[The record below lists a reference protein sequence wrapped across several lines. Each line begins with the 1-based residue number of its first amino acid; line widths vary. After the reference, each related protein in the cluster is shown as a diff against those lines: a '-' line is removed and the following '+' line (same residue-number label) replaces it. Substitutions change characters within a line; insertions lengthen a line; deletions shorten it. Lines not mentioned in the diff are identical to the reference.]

1 MTTRLAILID
11 GEFLRRDI
19 ESRRDEPA
27 AAHDI
32 IRHVHE
38 IIDHLASK
46 GITAPLYRVFYYTA
60 DPPSGK
66 RINPMNKTDTPL
78 AHPSVGGKTK
88 QLHRDLEQ
96 EPYVAVRRGDVAFQG
111 WRIKRSVAR
120 SLMEGKPRPLMADD
134 IRPNL
139 KQKGVD
145 MRIGLDIASLAL
157 KRLVGHVVVVAADA
171 DMVPALKLARREGA
185 TSLSRQA
192 FESGGRGTPHPFR
205 LRLSSPQSVLSL

>member
-27 AAHDI
+27 EARDVIGHVRDI
-32 IRHVHE
+32 V
-38 IIDHLASK
+38 DHLASR
-46 GITAPLYRVFYYTA
+46 GISAPLYRVFYYTA

-66 RINPMNKTDTPL
+66 RINPMNKIDTLL
-78 AHPSVGGKTK
+78 ADPSVGGKTK
-88 QLHRDLEQ
+88 QLHRDLER
-96 EPYVAVRRGDVAFQG
+96 EPYVAVRRGDVVAQG

-120 SLMEGKPRPLMADD
+120 SLMEGKPRPLTADD

-145 MRIGLDIASLAL
+145 MRIGLDIASLAF
-157 KRLVGHVVVVAADA
+157 KRLVGHVVVVTADA
-171 DMVPALKLARREGA
+171 DMVPALKLARREGIQVYLD
-185 TSLSRQA
+185 SLSNPGAEELRIHSDYVFPASRQ
-192 FESGGRGTPHPFR
+192 S
-205 LRLSSPQSVLSL
+205 

>member
-19 ESRRDEPA
+19 ESRRDEPTEA
-27 AAHDI
+27 RDI
-32 IRHVHE
+32 IRHVHDV
-38 IIDHLASK
+38 IDHLVSK

-66 RINPMNKTDTPL
+66 RINPMNTADTPL
-78 AHPSVGGKTK
+78 TDPRVGGKTK

-96 EPYVAVRRGDVAFQG
+96 EPYVAVRRGDVVFQG
-111 WRIKRSVAR
+111 WRIKRGVAR
-120 SLMEGKPRPLMADD
+120 SLMEGKPRPLTAED

-157 KRLVGHVVVVAADA
+157 KRLVGHVVVVTADA
-171 DMVPALKLARREGA
+171 DMVPALKLARREGLQVYLD
-185 TSLSRQA
+185 S
-192 FESGGRGTPHPFR
+192 
-205 LRLSSPQSVLSL
+205 LSSPGAKALRIHSDYVFPPRRPS

>member
-19 ESRRDEPA
+19 ESPRDEPA
-27 AAHDI
+27 ETRDV
-32 IRHVHE
+32 IRHVHD
-38 IIDHLASK
+38 IVDHLASQ

-66 RINPMNKTDTPL
+66 RINPINKIDTLL
-78 AHPSVGGKTK
+78 ADPSVGGKTK
-88 QLHRDLEQ
+88 QLHRDLER
-96 EPYVAVRRGDVAFQG
+96 EPYVAVRRGDVVAQG

-120 SLMEGKPRPLMADD
+120 SLMEGKPRPLTADD

-145 MRIGLDIASLAL
+145 MRIGLDIASLAF
-157 KRLVGHVVVVAADA
+157 KRRVGHVVVVTADA
-171 DMVPALKLARREGA
+171 DMVPALKLARREGLQVYLD
-185 TSLSRQA
+185 SLSNPGAEELRIHSDYVFPASRQ
-192 FESGGRGTPHPFR
+192 S
-205 LRLSSPQSVLSL
+205 